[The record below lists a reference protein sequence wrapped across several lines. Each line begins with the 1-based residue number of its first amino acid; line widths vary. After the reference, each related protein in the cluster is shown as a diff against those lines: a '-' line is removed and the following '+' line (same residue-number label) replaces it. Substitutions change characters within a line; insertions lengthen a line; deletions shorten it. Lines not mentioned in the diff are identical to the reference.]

1 MKFKFSKYQANG
13 NDFIIFKNF
22 SKEFPKKHN
31 LIKKLC
37 SSRFG
42 IGADGVIFIEN
53 CKESDFKMVYYN
65 SDGRLGS
72 LCGNGARCSA
82 KFAFDENIISKQ
94 TKFMAYDGLHHCKI
108 DKNLV
113 HLSMNDIDNIRTI
126 GDDIVIDSGSPHYV
140 KIVQNIKK
148 TDVFKNGK
156 KIRNSKFFNTLVIS
170 VILASALYA
179 GVSSY
184 DIPSD
189 YIYLLEFF
197 DYGITIFFTI
207 EILIRI
213 VAEKSLVKFFK
224 DGWNVFDF
232 IIVTIS
238 LVPVGGTE
246 SVFVARLLRIIRIL
260 RIVTVV
266 PAFRHIIEALIKT
279 IPRVGFIA
287 LLMFIFIYI
296 WGAIGTLIF
305 GELEADRWGNIGVAM
320 LTLMQVATYDD
331 WGAIMGDVIGV
342 YPMSWI
348 YFVSFIIINAVVLLN
363 MVIGVIVDV
372 MTIEAKQTLL
382 ASDNTEENTN

>member
-1 MKFKFSKYQANG
+1 MNG
-13 NDFIIFKNF
+13 FVDFF
-22 SKEFPKKHN
+22 
-31 LIKKLC
+31 L
-37 SSRFG
+37 
-42 IGADGVIFIEN
+42 
-53 CKESDFKMVYYN
+53 
-65 SDGRLGS
+65 
-72 LCGNGARCSA
+72 
-82 KFAFDENIISKQ
+82 
-94 TKFMAYDGLHHCKI
+94 
-108 DKNLV
+108 
-113 HLSMNDIDNIRTI
+113 
-126 GDDIVIDSGSPHYV
+126 
-140 KIVQNIKK
+140 
-148 TDVFKNGK
+148 

-184 DIPSD
+184 DIPSN

-207 EILIRI
+207 EILIRMI
-213 VAEKSLVKFFK
+213 AEKSLVKFFK

-238 LVPVGGTE
+238 LIPVGGAE

-279 IPRVGFIA
+279 VPRVGFIA
-287 LLMFIFIYI
+287 LLMFIFFYI

-305 GELEADRWGNIGVAM
+305 GELEPDRWGNIGVAM

>member
-1 MKFKFSKYQANG
+1 MNG
-13 NDFIIFKNF
+13 FVDFF
-22 SKEFPKKHN
+22 
-31 LIKKLC
+31 L
-37 SSRFG
+37 
-42 IGADGVIFIEN
+42 
-53 CKESDFKMVYYN
+53 
-65 SDGRLGS
+65 
-72 LCGNGARCSA
+72 
-82 KFAFDENIISKQ
+82 
-94 TKFMAYDGLHHCKI
+94 
-108 DKNLV
+108 
-113 HLSMNDIDNIRTI
+113 
-126 GDDIVIDSGSPHYV
+126 
-140 KIVQNIKK
+140 
-148 TDVFKNGK
+148 
-156 KIRNSKFFNTLVIS
+156 KIRNSNFFNTLVIS

-207 EILIRI
+207 EILIRM

-305 GELEADRWGNIGVAM
+305 GELQADRWGNIGVAM